1 MIKRVGSYTVEFL
14 HPPVITGYSSVVGKK
29 EAEGPLGKY
38 FDKIFTTQGLVNLL
52 GKRLKLSFSKRPLLV
67 Q

>member
-38 FDKIFTTQGLVNLL
+38 FDKIFYDSRAGQPDRKSV
-52 GKRLKLSFSKRPLLV
+52 V
-67 Q
+67 

>member
-38 FDKIFTTQGLVNLL
+38 FVKIFYDSRAGQPTWE
-52 GKRLKLSFSKRPLLV
+52 KLKLSFSKRLLSV

>member
-29 EAEGPLGKY
+29 EAE
-38 FDKIFTTQGLVNLL
+38 
-52 GKRLKLSFSKRPLLV
+52 
-67 Q
+67 

>member
-29 EAEGPLGKY
+29 EAEGQIR
-38 FDKIFTTQGLVNLL
+38 KIF
-52 GKRLKLSFSKRPLLV
+52 
-67 Q
+67 

>member
-1 MIKRVGSYTVEFL
+1 MIKRVGSYTVEFM

-38 FDKIFTTQGLVNLL
+38 FDKIFYDCGSLFPFTDRRIKPRNMEA
-52 GKRLKLSFSKRPLLV
+52 RLI
-67 Q
+67 